1 MGEWEEI
8 AEFFGDENDGKPYH
22 ARLTCIESKLDEVL
36 QNQRNM
42 MSQLDDLTAAADAVG
57 SIIDQIK
64 TDEDSVLAQLT
75 ALQKAGGA
83 NLAPVIAQLQGIHA
97 KAVLADNAL
106 AAAIAAPAPVVTPP
120 VVPAPV
126 VTPPVAPGTV
136 VTPPV
141 VAPTTPLRPVP

>member
-1 MGEWEEI
+1 MGKWEEL
-8 AEFFGDENDGKPYH
+8 AEFFGGENDGKPYH
-22 ARLTCIESKLDEVL
+22 ARLACIETKLDEVL
-36 QNQRNM
+36 QNQGNI
-42 MSQLDDLTAAADAVG
+42 MSQLDDLTTAADAIG

-64 TDEDSVLAQLT
+64 LDEDSVLAKLT
-75 ALQKAGGA
+75 ALQKAGGV
-83 NLAPVIAQLQGIHA
+83 NLAPVIAQLQAVHD

-106 AAAIAAPAPVVTPP
+106 AAAVAAPV
-120 VVPAPV
+120 PV

>member
-1 MGEWEEI
+1 MGKWEEL
-8 AEFFGDENDGKPYH
+8 AEFFGGENDGKPYH
-22 ARLTCIESKLDEVL
+22 ARLACIETKLDEVL
-36 QNQRNM
+36 QNQGNI

-120 VVPAPV
+120 VV
-126 VTPPVAPGTV
+126 TPPVAPGTV

>member
-1 MGEWEEI
+1 MGKWEEL
-8 AEFFGDENDGKPYH
+8 AEFFGGENDGKPYH
-22 ARLTCIESKLDEVL
+22 ARLACIETKLDEVL
-36 QNQRNM
+36 QNQGNI
-42 MSQLDDLTAAADAVG
+42 MSQLDDLTAAADAIG

-64 TDEDSVLAQLT
+64 LDEDSVLAKLT
-75 ALQKAGGA
+75 ALQKAGGV
-83 NLAPVIAQLQGIHA
+83 NLAPVIAQLQAVHD

-106 AAAIAAPAPVVTPP
+106 AAAVAAPV
-120 VVPAPV
+120 PV

>member
-1 MGEWEEI
+1 
-8 AEFFGDENDGKPYH
+8 
-22 ARLTCIESKLDEVL
+22 
-36 QNQRNM
+36 

-64 TDEDSVLAQLT
+64 LDEDSVLAKLT
-75 ALQKAGGA
+75 ALQKAGGV
-83 NLAPVIAQLQGIHA
+83 NLAPVIAQLQAVHD

-106 AAAIAAPAPVVTPP
+106 AAAVAAPV
-120 VVPAPV
+120 PV

-141 VAPTTPLRPVP
+141 VAPTPPLRPVP